1 MIPADTQALHT
12 AAQSARPPV
21 EPKPGRRCDAGGIEH
36 HGADLLGLIADQ
48 VPERA
53 PATKSVAIPYGC
65 RPMGSLPTTEQVCSH
80 RRDVGLLVGSIVL
93 WQGRP
98 TQFQA
103 QTLSEEG

>member
-12 AAQSARPPV
+12 AAQSARPPLERPPR
-21 EPKPGRRCDAGGIEH
+21 EPKPGRRCDAGGIEQH
-36 HGADLLGLIADQ
+36 DADLLGLIADQ

-65 RPMGSLPTTEQVCSH
+65 RPMGSLPTAEQAYSH

-93 WQGRP
+93 RQGRP
-98 TQFQA
+98 GQFQA
-103 QTLSEEG
+103 QS